1 MAVSLWQ
8 VIVNLRLTH
17 PLCTCRPY
25 IAAGSSYTLTHTHT
39 HTHTHTYTLT
49 NLYTVLLIFQSAS
62 LSWSLLRITS
72 VGTRSHIGESFLS
85 LSLSLSLNAIDF
97 NVAGLLNLRIRIR
110 IKVPGLELEAGYLD
124 FCRHRALDSSGTRTS
139 APDFKLRSKR
149 WKHLIDDHNWEVT
162 AEWSRHIVTF
172 LSGHDF
178 SNLESI
184 TGNLI
189 NGIGEKWMGK
199 WLTTKR

>member
-85 LSLSLSLNAIDF
+85 LSLSLSLSQCDRF
-97 NVAGLLNLRIRIR
+97 QC
-110 IKVPGLELEAGYLD
+110 
-124 FCRHRALDSSGTRTS
+124 CRFAQFAHPNPNQSTRTGTRSRVLGFLPASSLGFFWNSNVGSRFQVTIETMETF
-139 APDFKLRSKR
+139 DWRS
-149 WKHLIDDHNWEVT
+149 
-162 AEWSRHIVTF
+162 
-172 LSGHDF
+172 
-178 SNLESI
+178 
-184 TGNLI
+184 
-189 NGIGEKWMGK
+189 
-199 WLTTKR
+199 